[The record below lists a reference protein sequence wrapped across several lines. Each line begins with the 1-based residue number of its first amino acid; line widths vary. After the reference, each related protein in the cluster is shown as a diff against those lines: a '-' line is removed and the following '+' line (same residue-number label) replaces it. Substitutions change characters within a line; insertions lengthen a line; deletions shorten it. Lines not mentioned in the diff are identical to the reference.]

1 MRPPA
6 LILMILLLILSCQN
20 SKKSELEKENDVF
33 EQSFSDYKELDILKD
48 YQKVTDT
55 SYIKNGMEPT
65 HRITHFRKNEKNLI
79 LLSSITF
86 DDNYQEVLLPLD
98 TLIIPNLEH
107 NTYITIGYCEK
118 NNMLPEEIIA
128 IVEKTDRDTIQKVM
142 RAWKANTIKRKIE
155 GIKNLNDMFCLNQG

>member
-1 MRPPA
+1 
-6 LILMILLLILSCQN
+6 MILLLILSCQN
-20 SKKSELEKENDVF
+20 SKRSELEKENDVF
-33 EQSFSDYKELDILKD
+33 EQSFSDYKELAILKD

-98 TLIIPNLEH
+98 TLKIPNLEQD
-107 NTYITIGYCEK
+107 TYITIGYCEMS
-118 NNMLPEEIIA
+118 NMLPEEIIA

-142 RAWKANTIKRKIE
+142 RAWKADYSKSEIE
-155 GIKNLNDMFCLNQG
+155 EIQDIEDIICLNQG